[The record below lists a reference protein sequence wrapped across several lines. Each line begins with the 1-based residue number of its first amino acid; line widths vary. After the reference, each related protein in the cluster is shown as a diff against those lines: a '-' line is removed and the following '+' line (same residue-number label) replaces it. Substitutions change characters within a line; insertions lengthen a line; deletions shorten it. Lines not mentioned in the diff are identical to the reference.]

1 MFKFGT
7 VASVMLA
14 TATATPFKGE
24 HADAKHIL
32 RDDGGMSIRVEA
44 KFAGQHKHEKMVARG
59 LNKKSS
65 DPVTIYDQTRQY
77 LFGKSTEE

>member
-7 VASVMLA
+7 AASLVLA
-14 TATATPFKGE
+14 AAYATPFKGE

-32 RDDGGMSIRVEA
+32 RDDGGMSVRVEA
-44 KFAGQHKHEKMVARG
+44 KFAGQHKHEKMVAR
-59 LNKKSS
+59 NINRKSS
-65 DPVTIYDQTRQY
+65 DPVTLYDQAKQY